1 MFQELST
8 STFSGLLCSSS
19 HLDVFYYKTAALS
32 TESMSCLL
40 LLDSCFEPGEHELSE
55 LSSSS
60 WQLLWARRAGAVFY
74 FLTSALSKESK
85 VSRSCLLHIDSCS
98 EQGEQ
103 ELSSTSWPLLL
114 ARRVRRTEAVY
125 DLYNRRCPSTSFLA
139 SLFTMQSRR
148 CLLSTIYTSEGVCSS
163 DHREQEVLSTVYNIL
178 ADPSELWLEEGAALT
193 ILTVQYFSQ
202 LNCWN
207 CVLWWPLPL
216 GQPPCRLSET

>member
-8 STFSGLLCSSS
+8 STFSGFLCSST

-85 VSRSCLLHIDSCS
+85 VSRSCLRSI
-98 EQGEQ
+98 QQ
-103 ELSSTSWPLLL
+103 EMST
-114 ARRVRRTEAVY
+114 T
-125 DLYNRRCPSTSFLA
+125 FLA
-139 SLFTMQSRR
+139 ALLTVPCRAGDVSCLPSIHQKVSAPRITESRR
-148 CLLSTIYTSEGVCSS
+148 CCLLSKRIPQSFDC
-163 DHREQEVLSTVYNIL
+163 RKEQVL
-178 ADPSELWLEEGAALT
+178 PSW
-193 ILTVQYFSQ
+193 QYFSQ